1 MKKYSMETIVGIFVF
16 IGLICVGYL
25 TIKLGKME
33 VIGSN
38 NYVLYAR
45 FNSVSGLRVD
55 SSVEIAG
62 VQIGRVNKINLD
74 SERDMALVELKIQ
87 KGIQISDDSIA
98 SIKTSGLIGDK
109 FIKITP
115 GGSDDMLKSGGT
127 ITDTESAIDMEEL
140 ISKYI
145 FGKV

>member
-1 MKKYSMETIVGIFVF
+1 MKKYSMETTVGIFVF

-33 VIGSN
+33 IIGSN

-45 FNSVSGLRVD
+45 FNSVSGLKLD

-62 VQIGRVNKINLD
+62 VQIGRVTSIKLD
-74 SERDMALVELKIQ
+74 PKTDMALVELKIQ

-115 GGSDDMLKSGGT
+115 GGSDDMLGPGGT
-127 ITDTESAIDMEEL
+127 ITDTESAIDLEDL

>member
-1 MKKYSMETIVGIFVF
+1 MKKYSMETAVGIFVF

-33 VIGSN
+33 VIGSS

-62 VQIGRVNKINLD
+62 VQIGRVNKISLD
-74 SERDMALVELKIQ
+74 SERGMALVELKIQ

-115 GGSDDMLKSGGT
+115 GGSDDILNPGGT
-127 ITDTESAIDMEEL
+127 ITDTESAIDMEGL

>member
-1 MKKYSMETIVGIFVF
+1 METTVGIFVF

-45 FNSVSGLRVD
+45 FNSVSGLRVN
-55 SSVEIAG
+55 SNVEIAG

-74 SERDMALVELKIQ
+74 SKRDMALVELKIQ

-115 GGSDDMLKSGGT
+115 GGSDDMLEAGGT
-127 ITDTESAIDMEEL
+127 ITDTESAIDMEDL